1 MDLLRESLRATRAK
15 ARRAEPLRRGRT
27 ESPGEARVGD
37 TVVAQ
42 DGCLGRIDSIIR
54 SETSAPVY
62 LVVAVRRLARRRYPV
77 VSWSLVTAIDRSRQH
92 VHVRG
97 RRVLLGRLPETLP
110 IVL

>member
-1 MDLLRESLRATRAK
+1 MDLLRESFRATRAN
-15 ARRAEPLRRGRT
+15 ARPAEELRRRRAESLV
-27 ESPGEARVGD
+27 EARVGD

-42 DGCLGRIDSIIR
+42 DGRLGRIDRIVR

-77 VSWSLVTAIDRSRQH
+77 VPWSLVTAVDRSCQH
-92 VHVRG
+92 VHIRG
-97 RRVLLGRLPETLP
+97 RRGSLGRLPETLP